1 VLGKPAQALP
11 LGGTNSLE
19 GEPKMGMISEFK
31 EFAMKGNLVDMAV
44 GFVMGTAFATVV
56 TSFINDVF
64 MPAISP
70 VMGGI
75 DMANLKYVMK
85 DAVMAADGTV
95 ATPEVAINYGLF
107 INALIA
113 FIIVAFVMF
122 MIIKG
127 MNKAQKA
134 DEEAP
139 AAPPANE
146 VLLAEIRDLLA
157 RQNSKI

>member
-1 VLGKPAQALP
+1 
-11 LGGTNSLE
+11 
-19 GEPKMGMISEFK
+19 MGMVSEFK

-44 GFVMGTAFATVV
+44 GFVMGSAFATVV
-56 TSFINDVF
+56 SSFIADVF

-70 VMGGI
+70 VMGGV
-75 DMANLKYVMK
+75 DMANMKYVMSE
-85 DAVMAADGTV
+85 ATYNADGTV
-95 ATPEVAINYGLF
+95 LAPETAVSYGLF
-107 INALIA
+107 INALIS
-113 FIIVAFVMF
+113 FVIVAFVMF

-134 DEEAP
+134 EEEAP

-157 RQNSKI
+157 KKK